1 MGGRETLL
9 KNIDTALVTG
19 GGGFVG
25 KAVVRLLLENNV
37 KCRVIGRN
45 RYPDIESLGVD
56 CRVGDIRDRQAVI
69 QASKGVDCVFH
80 VAALA
85 GIWGKWKT
93 YYDINVIGTENVLEG
108 CRKNG
113 VPYLVYTST
122 PSVVFSQKD
131 IAGKDESLPYATR
144 FLCHY
149 ARSKVLAEKRV
160 LQASNRQVKSCAI
173 RPHLI
178 WGPEDPHLV
187 PRLIESGIKGKLAIV
202 GSGKNLV
209 DITFIENVAHAHV
222 LAAKNLSTSATSAG
236 KAYFIGQ
243 EEPVALWEWI
253 NTLFMELGIPPVT
266 KKVSFPVARRF
277 GAVYEMIYTLFKLP
291 GEPRMTRFLAYQLAH
306 SHYFSHENA
315 EKDLNYRP
323 IVSLEEGMKLLVA
336 WAKALR

>member
-37 KCRVIGRN
+37 QCRVLGRN
-45 RYPDIESLGVD
+45 RYPEIESLGVD

-69 QASKGVDCVFH
+69 EASRGVDCVFH

-93 YYDINVIGTENVLEG
+93 YYDINVAGTENILEG

-122 PSVVFSQKD
+122 PSVVFSQQN
-131 IAGKDESLPYATR
+131 IAGEDETLPYATR

-149 ARSKVLAEKRV
+149 ARSKVMAEKMV
-160 LQASNRQVKSCAI
+160 LLANNQVVKSCAI

-178 WGPEDPHLV
+178 WGPGDPHLV
-187 PRLIESGIKGKLAIV
+187 PRLIEQGRKGKLAIV

-222 LAAKNLSTSATSAG
+222 LAAENLSTSATCAG

-243 EEPVALWEWI
+243 EKPVALWEWI
-253 NTLFMELGIPPVT
+253 NSLFVELGMVPVR
-266 KKVSFPVARRF
+266 KKVPFTVACGV
-277 GAVYEMIYTLFKLP
+277 GAVYEILYRLFRLQ

-306 SHYFSHENA
+306 SHFFSHKNA
-315 EKDLNYRP
+315 EKDFNYRP
-323 IVSLEEGMKLLVA
+323 IVSIEEGMKLLVA
-336 WAKALR
+336 WANTL

>member
-37 KCRVIGRN
+37 NCRVIGRKS
-45 RYPDIESLGVD
+45 YPEIESLGVD

-85 GIWGKWKT
+85 GIWGKWKA
-93 YYDINVIGTENVLEG
+93 YYDTNVVGTENVLEG

-122 PSVVFSQKD
+122 PSVVFSQKN
-131 IAGKDESLPYATR
+131 IAGEDEALPYATR

-149 ARSKVLAEKRV
+149 AKSKVLAEKMV
-160 LQASNRQVKSCAI
+160 LLANSLQVKSCAI
-173 RPHLI
+173 RPHLV
-178 WGPEDPHLV
+178 WGPGDPHLV
-187 PRLIESGIKGKLAIV
+187 PRLIESGRKGKLAIV

-222 LAAKNLSTSATSAG
+222 LAADNLSTSATSAG

-243 EEPVALWEWI
+243 EKPVVLWEWI
-253 NTLFMELGIPPVT
+253 NTLFMELGIPPLR
-266 KKVSFPVARRF
+266 KKVSFPVACGV
-277 GAVYEMIYTLFKLP
+277 GAVYEMIYTLFRLR

-306 SHYFSHENA
+306 SHFFSHENA

-323 IVSLEEGMKLLVA
+323 VVSIEEGMKQLVA
-336 WAKALR
+336 WAKALL

>member
-69 QASKGVDCVFH
+69 RASKGVDCVFH

-93 YYDINVIGTENVLEG
+93 YYDINVVGTENVLEG

-122 PSVVFSQKD
+122 PSVVFSKKN
-131 IAGKDESLPYATR
+131 IAGEDESLPYATR

-149 ARSKVLAEKRV
+149 ARSKVLAEKMV
-160 LQASNRQVKSCAI
+160 LMANNQLVKSCAI

-178 WGPEDPHLV
+178 WGPGDPHLV
-187 PRLIESGIKGKLAIV
+187 PRLIESGRKRKLAIV

-222 LAAKNLSTSATSAG
+222 LAAENLSTSATSGG

-243 EEPVALWEWI
+243 EKPVALWEWI
-253 NTLFMELGIPPVT
+253 NTLFMELGIPPVE
-266 KKVSFPVARRF
+266 KKVSFTVARRL
-277 GAVYEMIYTLFKLP
+277 GAVYEMMYTLFRLQ

-323 IVSLEEGMKLLVA
+323 IVSLEEGMKMLVA
-336 WAKALR
+336 WAKALL